1 MDKEMGT
8 HMAFA
13 WWTQWRVGRLFER
26 VGAGCQFRGGSV
38 EVKGH
43 VELGAEC
50 VLGNN
55 LLFRTH
61 KVGAI
66 ALGDG
71 VEVDDYA
78 MLLANSRIHIGPQ
91 SYIGPYCV
99 LRDTNHLFQG
109 TDVHWRLT
117 PHITKPITIG
127 ARCFIGA
134 RAYIMPGVTIGDGA
148 VVGPASVVTRDI
160 PAGEF
165 WAGNPSRFI
174 ADRQDP
180 SRRARLR
187 RDLELGV
194 LFGLEMPDQKD
205 DAPGA

>member
-1 MDKEMGT
+1 MG
-8 HMAFA
+8 FG
-13 WWTQWRVGRLFER
+13 WWTQWRVGRMFDR
-26 VGAGCQFRGGSV
+26 VGPDCRFRGGSV

-43 VELGAEC
+43 VELGTGC

-61 KVGAI
+61 KDGIIV
-66 ALGDG
+66 LGDE

-78 MLLANSRIHIGPQ
+78 MMLGNSRIEVGPQ
-91 SYIGPYCV
+91 AYIGAYCV

-117 PHITKPITIG
+117 PHLTRPIIVGAKCYVG
-127 ARCFIGA
+127 ART
-134 RAYIMPGVTIGDGA
+134 YIMPGVTIGEGA

-160 PAGEF
+160 PPGEF
-165 WAGNPSRFI
+165 WAGNPARFI

-187 RDLELGV
+187 RDLELGSV
-194 LFGLEMPDQKD
+194 FGLEWSGSD
-205 DAPGA
+205 DDGPGT

>member
-1 MDKEMGT
+1 
-8 HMAFA
+8 MAFA

-26 VGAGCQFRGGSV
+26 VGAGCRFRGDRV

-43 VELGAEC
+43 VTLGANC

-61 KVGAI
+61 KDGAI
-66 ALGDG
+66 VLADG
-71 VEVDDYA
+71 VEIDDYA
-78 MLLANSRIHIGPQ
+78 MLLSNSRMEIGPQ

-117 PHITKPITIG
+117 PHITKPIIVG

-134 RAYIMPGVTIGDGA
+134 RTYIMPGVTIGDGA
-148 VVGPASVVTRDI
+148 VVGPASVVTRDV
-160 PAGEF
+160 PPGEF
-165 WAGNPSRFI
+165 WAGNPARFV
-174 ADRQDP
+174 ADRMDP
-180 SRRARLR
+180 ARRAKLR
-187 RDLELGV
+187 RDLELGS
-194 LFGLEMPDQKD
+194 LFGLELEEPSAK
-205 DAPGA
+205 AGSE